1 MTEVKEYL
9 IVDGYNIINAWPNLK
24 ELAQHNLED
33 ARMKLIDILRDY
45 QGYRGIYIIVVF
57 DAHMTDVLARN
68 YEEYGDLL
76 VVYTSKNETADHFI
90 EKWVNDNGDKYNI
103 RVATSDYLEQTIVL
117 SRGAARVSAR
127 ELREE
132 ILNCKKEIDR
142 VYIQKPKIKINSLDD
157 RLDPDVLRKMEQLRR
172 QT

>member
-1 MTEVKEYL
+1 MTWVAEYL

-24 ELAQHNLED
+24 KLAQDNLED
-33 ARMKLIDILRDY
+33 ARIKLIDILRDY
-45 QGYRGIYIIVVF
+45 QGYRGIHIIVVF
-57 DAHMTDVLARN
+57 DAHMTNVPARS

-90 EKWVNDNGDKYNI
+90 EKWVNDNVEKYNI

-117 SRGAARVSAR
+117 SRGATRISAR

-132 ILNCKKEIDR
+132 ILNSKEEINR
-142 VYIQKPKIKINSLDD
+142 VYIEKPKIKINTLDD
-157 RLDPDVLRKMEQLRR
+157 RLDPVILEKLEQLRR